1 MLIRVNYTD
10 VLAWKMNH
18 TVENLALGGHYT
30 FNSHFYFSF
39 LSFRNYFIYL
49 FIIIIIIIII
59 IESFF
64 TVQSLAPLPVHPL
77 TVPHPIPPPPTPRGC
92 PVLFSYL
99 IFMAVAIE
107 NDIFE
112 TTIRFGDI

>member
-59 IESFF
+59 IVHILNIMFPSF
-64 TVQSLAPLPVHPL
+64 T
-77 TVPHPIPPPPTPRGC
+77 
-92 PVLFSYL
+92 
-99 IFMAVAIE
+99 
-107 NDIFE
+107 
-112 TTIRFGDI
+112 